1 MPDEVSKA
9 KANLHYAKEHQQQR
23 AAEFWQRTLDSGRQQ
38 QQSGKQIHEAEREV
52 SKQTPRL
59 KV

>member
-1 MPDEVSKA
+1 MSDSVQRA
-9 KANLHYAKEHQQQR
+9 KANLHQAREHQQER
-23 AAEFWQRTLDSGRQQ
+23 AAAFWQRTLDVGRQQ

-52 SKQTPRL
+52 SKETPRL